1 MTKTLLLGLR
11 DTRLRTCRGGTLEAN
26 LPVSRPT
33 SSPQCTIAC
42 GTIQPLAHVLG
53 VECSTPT
60 AGPPWPSLETPARM
74 YCGGDF
80 VARLLGDFSGG

>member
-1 MTKTLLLGLR
+1 MAKTPFLGLR

-60 AGPPWPSLETPARM
+60 AERIRVGAVELGTVLCKCFSPASV
-74 YCGGDF
+74 GTVF
-80 VARLLGDFSGG
+80 EHL